1 MRIVVG
7 RLKDEGHEGGGIY
20 FKVLGWISHGI
31 NIAVDRITQHFLI
44 SLALWVRKDSSW
56 VRLFNV

>member
-7 RLKDEGHEGGGIY
+7 RLEDEGGSIY

-44 SLALWVRKDSSW
+44 SLALWMRKDSSW

>member
-1 MRIVVG
+1 M
-7 RLKDEGHEGGGIY
+7 KGGGIY

-44 SLALWVRKDSSW
+44 SLALWMRKDSSW